1 MGEQNI
7 TRGENHEKKRRFTRA
22 VLNDLQALQLMVDK
36 GLIESGARRIGAE
49 QEMFIT
55 DSDYSPTLTALDIL
69 EDINDDRFTN
79 EIALFNL
86 EANLTPRLFTDR
98 CLSEM
103 EAEVKEVVA
112 LARKTAEKHDS
123 KIILAGI
130 LPTLR
135 QLDLTMDS
143 ITPVDRYYELNER
156 LKEIRGDDFRMEIR
170 GIDELSVTH
179 DNFMLEAMN
188 TSFQIHFQVSGH
200 EFVDMYNLSQAVT
213 GPLMAVS
220 ANSGLIHHY
229 RLWHESRIAVFQN
242 SIDTRSTAHQK
253 RGTQSRVH
261 FGNEWIE
268 SIVDVFRDDISRF
281 PVVLTTEF
289 EKDPVGMVKSGVI
302 PKLKAL
308 MLHNGSVYRWNRP
321 CYGVKDNIPHLRIE
335 NRVLPSGPTTL
346 DEIANAAFYFGMMS
360 GLIHQ
365 AADIPKKLRFSDAK
379 NNFLQA
385 CRSGLECHFNWFD
398 GETLPATDLILNEL
412 LPIAAE
418 GLRSS
423 GIAEQD
429 IDRYLSVIKKRAES
443 KQTGAKW
450 AIKSITEMDD
460 EAHPD
465 ERVRAIVAAMDK
477 HQSTEKPIH
486 SWPLATLDRQ
496 TDWRATYHRLGQF
509 MTTTLITVRPDDSMD
524 LAASIMDWKR
534 VRHVPVENDKGELVG
549 LVSHRSIIKKI
560 VAGEHGE
567 TIAIRDIMNSK
578 PIYAYPETSTV
589 EAIRTMRDERISSL
603 PVIDKDNKL
612 VGVVTEHDFIKLAT
626 HVLENDLEAYQ
637 EKTKKN
643 RKQKTEDNN
652 KPSKK

>member
-7 TRGENHEKKRRFTRA
+7 TRGEDHKAKRLFTRA
-22 VLNDLQALQLMVDK
+22 VLNDLRALEMMIDE

-55 DSDYSPTLTALDIL
+55 DKNFSPKLTALKIL
-69 EDINDDRFTN
+69 EDINDSRFTN

-86 EANLTPRLFTDR
+86 EANLSPRRFIGT
-98 CLSEM
+98 CLSDM
-103 EAEVKEVVA
+103 EAETNEV
-112 LARKTAEKHDS
+112 LARAKKVADKHNS
-123 KIILAGI
+123 NIILAGI

-143 ITPVDRYYELNER
+143 ITPMDRYYELNDR

-200 EFVDMYNLSQAVT
+200 EFVEMYNLSQAVT
-213 GPLMAVS
+213 APLMAVA

-253 RGTQSRVH
+253 RGTQPRVH
-261 FGNEWIE
+261 FGNEWID

-281 PVVLTTEF
+281 PVVLTTDF
-289 EKDPVGMVKSGVI
+289 EEDPVAMVKAGVI

-321 CYGVKDNIPHLRIE
+321 CYGVKNNIPHLRIE
-335 NRVLPSGPTTL
+335 NRVLPSGPTTA

-360 GLIHQ
+360 GLMNQ
-365 AADIPKKLRFSDAK
+365 AAEIPDRLRFSDAK

-385 CRSGLECHFNWFD
+385 CRSGLECHFNWLD
-398 GETLPATDLILNEL
+398 GQTLPATELILKEL
-412 LPIAAE
+412 IPIARE
-418 GLRSS
+418 GLLSS
-423 GIAEQD
+423 GIEVSD
-429 IDRYLSVIKKRAES
+429 IDRYLGIIEQRAET

-450 AIKSITEMDD
+450 AIKSITEMDK

-465 ERVRAIVAAMDK
+465 EKVRAIVAAMSRQEAT
-477 HQSTEKPIH
+477 HKPIH
-486 SWPLATLDRQ
+486 EWPLAQLEKNL
-496 TDWRATYHRLGQF
+496 DWRASYHRLGQF
-509 MTTTLITVRPDDSMD
+509 MTTKLITVRPDDSMD

-534 VRHVPVENDKGELVG
+534 VRHVPVENDKGELIG
-549 LVSHRSIIKKI
+549 LISHRSIIKKI
-560 VAGEHGE
+560 VAGERE
-567 TIAIRDIMNSK
+567 ESVAIRDIMNPN
-578 PIYAYPETSTV
+578 PIYAYPQTNTV
-589 EAIRTMRDERISSL
+589 EALQTMREERISCL
-603 PVIDKDNKL
+603 PIVDDDNIL
-612 VGVVTEHDFIKLAT
+612 VGVVTEYDFIKLAT
-626 HVLENDLEAYQ
+626 KILENDLRDYH
-637 EKTKKN
+637 
-643 RKQKTEDNN
+643 DNN
-652 KPSKK
+652 HQESGDKTGA

>member
-7 TRGENHEKKRRFTRA
+7 TRGDNHEAKRLFTRA
-22 VLNDLQALQLMVDK
+22 VLNDLHALELMIDQ

-55 DSDYSPTLTALDIL
+55 DQNYSPKLTALKILNDI
-69 EDINDDRFTN
+69 DDPRFTN

-86 EANLTPRLFTDR
+86 EANLTPRRFKGS
-98 CLSEM
+98 CLREM
-103 EAEVKEVVA
+103 EAEMNEVMA
-112 LARKTAEKHDS
+112 LAKQVAAKHDS

-135 QLDLTMDS
+135 QLDLTMES
-143 ITPVDRYYELNER
+143 ITPVDRYYELNDR

-179 DNFMLEAMN
+179 DNFLLEAMN

-220 ANSGLIHHY
+220 VNSGLIHHY

-253 RGTQSRVH
+253 RGTQARVH

-281 PVVLTTEF
+281 PVVLTTDF
-289 EKDPVGMVKSGVI
+289 EKDPVAMVKAGVI

-335 NRVLPSGPTTL
+335 NRVLPSGPTTA

-360 GLIHQ
+360 GLMND
-365 AADIPKKLRFSDAK
+365 ADKIPDKLRFSDAK

-385 CRSGLECHFNWFD
+385 CRSGLECHFNWFGGD
-398 GETLPATDLILNEL
+398 TMPAAELILKEL

-418 GLRSS
+418 GLKSS
-423 GIAEQD
+423 GIDDED
-429 IDRYLSVIKKRAES
+429 INRYLGIIEKRAET

-450 AIKSITEMDD
+450 AIKSITEMDKEVHSD
-460 EAHPD
+460 EK
-465 ERVRAIVAAMDK
+465 VRAIVAAMDRNESA
-477 HQSTEKPIH
+477 QKPVH
-486 SWPLATLDRQ
+486 EWPLAELEKDI
-496 TDWRATYHRLGQF
+496 DWRASYHRLGQF
-509 MTTTLITVRPDDSMD
+509 MTTKLITVRPDDSMD

-549 LVSHRSIIKKI
+549 LISHRSIIKKI
-560 VAGEHGE
+560 VAGERE
-567 TIAIRDIMNSK
+567 ESVAIRDIMNPN
-578 PIYAYPETSTV
+578 PIYAYPQTSTV
-589 EAIRTMRDERISSL
+589 EALQTMRTERISCL
-603 PVIDKDNKL
+603 PIVDEDNTL
-612 VGVVTEHDFIKLAT
+612 VGVVTEYDFIKLAT
-626 HVLENDLEAYQ
+626 KILENDLQDYHDDSQ
-637 EKTKKN
+637 
-643 RKQKTEDNN
+643 QQMD
-652 KPSKK
+652 

>member
-7 TRGENHEKKRRFTRA
+7 TRGDNHEAKRLFTRA
-22 VLNDLQALQLMVDK
+22 VLNDLRALELMIDE

-55 DSDYSPTLTALDIL
+55 DQNFSPKLTALKIL
-69 EDINDDRFTN
+69 DEIEDPRFTN

-86 EANLTPRLFTDR
+86 EANLTPRRFTGS
-98 CLSEM
+98 CLRDM
-103 EAEVKEVVA
+103 EAETHEVLNLAKQVA
-112 LARKTAEKHDS
+112 AKHNS
-123 KIILAGI
+123 HIILAGI

-143 ITPVDRYYELNER
+143 ITPMDRYYELNDR

-213 GPLMAVS
+213 GPLMAV
-220 ANSGLIHHY
+220 AVNSGLIHHY

-253 RGTQSRVH
+253 RGTQPRVH
-261 FGNEWIE
+261 FGNEWID

-281 PVVLTTEF
+281 PVVLTTDF
-289 EKDPVGMVKSGVI
+289 EKDPVAMVKAGVI

-335 NRVLPSGPTTL
+335 NRVLPSGPTTV

-360 GLIHQ
+360 GLMNE
-365 AADIPKKLRFSDAK
+365 AADIPQKLRFSDAK

-398 GETLPATDLILNEL
+398 GETLPATELILNQL
-412 LPIAAE
+412 LPVARE
-418 GLRSS
+418 GLKSS
-423 GIAEQD
+423 GINESDINRYMDVIEQ
-429 IDRYLSVIKKRAES
+429 RAIS

-450 AIKSITEMDD
+450 AIKSITEMDK
-460 EAHPD
+460 EVHPD
-465 ERVRAIVAAMDK
+465 EKVRAIVASM
-477 HQSTEKPIH
+477 HRNESSQKPIH
-486 SWPLATLDRQ
+486 EWPLAQLEEDI
-496 TDWRATYHRLGQF
+496 DWRASYHRLGQF

-534 VRHVPVENDKGELVG
+534 VRHVPVENDKGELIG
-549 LVSHRSIIKKI
+549 LISHRSIIKKI
-560 VAGEHGE
+560 VAGERE
-567 TIAIRDIMNSK
+567 ESVAIRDIMNSN
-578 PIYAYPETSTV
+578 PIHAYPQTTTV
-589 EAIRTMRDERISSL
+589 EALQTMRKERISCL
-603 PVIDKDNKL
+603 PIVDEHNIL
-612 VGVVTEHDFIKLAT
+612 VGVVTEYDFIKLAT
-626 HVLENDLEAYQ
+626 KILENDLQDYQ
-637 EKTKKN
+637 DSSQQHK
-643 RKQKTEDNN
+643 DNN
-652 KPSKK
+652 SGA

>member
-7 TRGENHEKKRRFTRA
+7 TRGDSHEAKRLFTRA
-22 VLNDLQALQLMVDK
+22 VLNDLRALELMIDE

-55 DSDYSPTLTALDIL
+55 DQNYSPKLAALKIL
-69 EDINDDRFTN
+69 DEINDKRFTN

-86 EANLTPRLFTDR
+86 EANLTPRRFVGS
-98 CLSEM
+98 CLRDM
-103 EAEVKEVVA
+103 EAETQEVVA
-112 LARKTAEKHDS
+112 LAKKVAAGHDAH
-123 KIILAGI
+123 IILAGI

-135 QLDLTMDS
+135 QLDLTLDS
-143 ITPVDRYYELNER
+143 ITPMDRYYELNDR
-156 LKEIRGDDFRMEIR
+156 LKEIRGDDFRMDIR
-170 GIDELSVTH
+170 GIDELAVTH

-213 GPLMAVS
+213 GPLMAVA

-253 RGTQSRVH
+253 RGTQPRVH

-281 PVVLTTEF
+281 PVVLTTDF
-289 EKDPVGMVKSGVI
+289 EKDPVAMVKAGTM

-360 GLIHQ
+360 GLMKEATQ
-365 AADIPKKLRFSDAK
+365 IPQKMRFSDAK

-385 CRSGLECHFNWFD
+385 CRSGLECHFNWFE
-398 GETLPATDLILNEL
+398 GETLPATELILKQL
-412 LPIAAE
+412 LPIAE
-418 GLRSS
+418 KGLTSS
-423 GIAEQD
+423 GIDAAD
-429 IDRYLSVIKKRAES
+429 IDRYLSVIEQRAHS

-450 AIKSITEMDD
+450 AIKSITEMDK
-460 EAHPD
+460 EVHPD
-465 ERVRAIVAAMDK
+465 EKVRAIVAAMNR
-477 HQSTEKPIH
+477 HESSQKPVH
-486 SWPLATLDRQ
+486 EWPLATLEKDV
-496 TDWRATYHRLGQF
+496 DWRASYHRLGQF
-509 MTTTLITVRPDDSMD
+509 MTTKLITVRPDDSMD

-534 VRHVPVENDKGELVG
+534 VRHVPVENDKGELIG
-549 LVSHRSIIKKI
+549 LISHRSIIKKI
-560 VAGEHGE
+560 VAGERE
-567 TIAIRDIMNSK
+567 ESVAIRDIMNPE
-578 PIYAYPETSTV
+578 PIFAHPQTSTV
-589 EAIRTMRDERISSL
+589 EALRTMREERISCL
-603 PVIDKDNKL
+603 PIVDEHNIL
-612 VGVVTEHDFIKLAT
+612 VGVVTEYDFIKLAT
-626 HVLENDLEAYQ
+626 KILENDLQDFQDNSHQY
-637 EKTKKN
+637 K
-643 RKQKTEDNN
+643 NN
-652 KPSKK
+652 KSGA

>member
-1 MGEQNI
+1 MGEQKI
-7 TRGENHEKKRRFTRA
+7 SRGDNHEQKRRFTRA
-22 VLNDLQALQLMVDK
+22 VLNDLRALELMVDQ

-55 DSDYSPTLTALDIL
+55 DHDYSPSLTAQEILD
-69 EDINDDRFTN
+69 DIDDNRFTN

-86 EANLTPRLFTDR
+86 EANLTPRLFTGK

-103 EAEVKEVVA
+103 EAEVKEVIS
-112 LARKTAEKHDS
+112 LAKKTANKHDA

-135 QLDLTMDS
+135 QLDLTLDS
-143 ITPVDRYYELNER
+143 ITPADRYYELNDR

-179 DNFMLEAMN
+179 DNFLLEAMN

-213 GPLMAVS
+213 GPLMAV
-220 ANSGLIHHY
+220 AVNSGLIHHY

-281 PVVLTTEF
+281 AVVLTTDF
-289 EKDPVGMVKSGVI
+289 EKDPVAMVKAGII

-335 NRVLPSGPTTL
+335 NRILPSGPTTL

-360 GLIHQ
+360 GLMNK
-365 AADIPKKLRFSDAK
+365 AMEIPEKLRFSDAK

-385 CRSGLECHFNWFD
+385 CRSGLECHFNWLGGD
-398 GETLPATDLILNEL
+398 SIPASDLIINEL
-412 LPIAAE
+412 LPIAE
-418 GLRSS
+418 TGLKSS
-423 GIAEQD
+423 GIDQAD
-429 IDRYLSVIKKRAES
+429 IERYLNVIQKRAET

-450 AIKSITEMDD
+450 AIKSITEMDK
-460 EAHPD
+460 EVHPD
-465 ERVRAIVAAMDK
+465 EKVRAIVAAMDK
-477 HQSTEKPIH
+477 NQNNEIPIH

-496 TDWRATYHRLGQF
+496 TDWRASYHRLGQF
-509 MTTTLITVRPDDSMD
+509 MTTKLITVRADDSMD

-549 LVSHRSIIKKI
+549 LVSNRSIIKKI
-560 VAGEHGE
+560 VAGERE
-567 TIAIRDIMNSK
+567 EAVAISDIMNPK
-578 PIYAYPETSTV
+578 PIFAHPETNTV
-589 EAIRTMRDERISSL
+589 DAIRTMRDERISCL
-603 PVIDKDNKL
+603 PVVDKEHKL
-612 VGVVTEHDFIKLAT
+612 VGVVTEYDFIKLAT
-626 HVLENDLEAYQ
+626 YVLENDLTAYQ
-637 EKTKKN
+637 DKTKK
-643 RKQKTEDNN
+643 
-652 KPSKK
+652 KPKKIKKP